1 MNAKQLRLK
10 LVHAGTATVF
20 QNWPA
25 VKTPLNRVGI
35 SKHAKDFILLE
46 ALKPDSNPNPV
57 ANVRHQ
63 CLTSQSTAFW
73 RSEMKLAE
81 QAASDLCGNKPNK
94 SVHLIQCD
102 LAGASL
108 SPEALH

>member
-35 SKHAKDFILLE
+35 SKHAKDFM
-46 ALKPDSNPNPV
+46 S
-57 ANVRHQ
+57 
-63 CLTSQSTAFW
+63 
-73 RSEMKLAE
+73 
-81 QAASDLCGNKPNK
+81 
-94 SVHLIQCD
+94 
-102 LAGASL
+102 
-108 SPEALH
+108 